1 MMAIS
6 VYFTLLF
13 LTTISSTYCFT
24 FAPFRISGRKDIIV
38 IKNAVGPRDSSSE
51 TRGVNAPS
59 PRRPPPGVGSSS
71 KGGGPPPPTAGQQFL
86 EEFLEVAFKFLYLW
100 DDSGVVETSKNLRV
114 LWTRALL
121 SNLGLIDDDVAYD
134 LLPRSTRAIV
144 KAPIYGPFLDK
155 LDFIVK
161 RTKFIDGQ
169 LEEWL
174 RDTNGSDRRQLIVLG
189 AGYDTRAI
197 RYQSQGLE
205 VYEIDL
211 PTMAEKKSSMERFY
225 LENMNKT
232 LSLNIQHV
240 PLDLNEI
247 FTYSKSLVEIL
258 EERGFQVDD
267 KTFVVCEAVLF
278 YLVPNAVQKLL
289 TEVFQLPE
297 CRYCITDS
305 LSKVG
310 VKPGG
315 PPTPSAKEKCEA
327 WLVRN
332 GKQLVAHDAV
342 FGGAIHFVGA
352 K

>member
-1 MMAIS
+1 MNVS
-6 VYFTLLF
+6 LYFTF
-13 LTTISSTYCFT
+13 LIAVIFSTRCFA
-24 FAPFRISGRKDIIV
+24 FAPCRISGNRDV
-38 IKNAVGPRDSSSE
+38 IPMKNVIGSGDSSSE
-51 TRGVNAPS
+51 TRGPNAPS
-59 PRRPPPGVGSSS
+59 PQGPPPP
-71 KGGGPPPPTAGQQFL
+71 GGGPPSRKGGPPPTTAGQEFL

-121 SNLGLIDDDVAYD
+121 SNLGMIDDDVAYD

-174 RDTNGSDRRQLIVLG
+174 RDTNGSERRQLVVLG

-205 VYEIDL
+205 VYEVDL
-211 PTMAEKKSSMERFY
+211 PTMAEKKSSMLRFY
-225 LENMNKT
+225 LDNTRNT
-232 LSLNIQHV
+232 SSNIEHV

-247 FTYSKSLVEIL
+247 FTRGKSLVETL
-258 EERGFQVDD
+258 EERGFRVGDE
-267 KTFVVCEAVLF
+267 TFVVCEAVLF
-278 YLVPNAVQKLL
+278 YLIPNAVEKLL
-289 TEVFQLPE
+289 TEVFDLPE

-310 VKPGG
+310 VTPGG

-327 WLVRN
+327 WLQRN
-332 GKQLVAHDAV
+332 GVQLIAHDAV